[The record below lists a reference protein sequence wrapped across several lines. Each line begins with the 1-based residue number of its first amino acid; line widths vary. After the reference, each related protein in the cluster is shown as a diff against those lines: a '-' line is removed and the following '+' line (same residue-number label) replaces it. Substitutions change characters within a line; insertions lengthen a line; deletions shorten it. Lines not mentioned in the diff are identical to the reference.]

1 MTTVGDVFANR
12 YEVERELA
20 KGGMAD
26 VFVAYD
32 RQLKRRI
39 AVKVL
44 FSEFARD
51 PSFVERFRR
60 EAQNAA
66 SLNHPNIA
74 AVYDWGQER
83 GTYYIVM
90 EYVEGRSLRDIIR
103 TEGPLPAAASARIA
117 GELADA
123 LAFAHRNGVV
133 HRDVKPGN
141 VLITASGQVKLTDF
155 GIAANQ
161 FDANQ
166 GLTQTGSVMGTA
178 TYFSP
183 EQAQGHPVDGRSDV
197 YSLGVVLY
205 EMLAGVPPFTGESP
219 VAVAMKHVREVP
231 PPMRTRVPD
240 VPAQLESIVNA
251 ALTKDSAMRYQSA
264 DEMRV
269 DLVDYE
275 RGRPLTFAYEPSAV
289 AAPGETAP
297 PTVAAAVAQA
307 VIPPP
312 HHRHRNWGGIIA
324 AIIAL
329 GLLGAVV
336 VYVLV
341 NTSESKKADTPTV
354 EVPNV
359 VGQPFD
365 TANATLTQAGFTAT
379 RVNDDVSTQ
388 TPGTVMNQNPTAGRL
403 ADKGSAVTLTV
414 ASGESVVP
422 NVVGQQYDA
431 AVTQL
436 QRVTLSATRQ
446 NVDSDQVQPGVVTS
460 SNPAANARAP
470 KGSTVTLNV
479 AQTPGVDVPDVKGK
493 SEQEANDILRF
504 VSLQP
509 TTAPQSSDSVPA
521 GQVISTDPAA
531 GTHVPRGS
539 AVRVLVSSG
548 PSQFD
553 VPNTIGQTQGAA
565 TAALTNAGFNV
576 IVNFTP
582 APASAGVVVSQS
594 PAGGKLPKG
603 GTVTI
608 IVGQ

>member
-1 MTTVGDVFANR
+1 MTTMGDVFANR
-12 YEVERELA
+12 YEVERDLA

-32 RQLKRRI
+32 RQLKRRV

-103 TEGPLPAAASARIA
+103 TEGPLPAAAAARITS
-117 GELADA
+117 ELADA

-141 VLITASGQVKLTDF
+141 VLITASGQLKLPDF

-161 FDANQ
+161 GDANQ

-251 ALTKDSAMRYQSA
+251 ALTKDIEMRYQSA
-264 DEMRV
+264 DEMRI

-275 RGRPLTFAYEPSAV
+275 RGRPLTFAYEPGATP
-289 AAPGETAP
+289 APGAPAP
-297 PTVAAAVAQA
+297 PTVAAAVAQS
-307 VIPPP
+307 VIPPQ
-312 HHRHRNWGGIIA
+312 HHRRRGWGGVIA
-324 AIIAL
+324 SLIAL

-341 NTSESKKADTPTV
+341 NTSESKKETPQV
-354 EVPNV
+354 DVPDV
-359 VGQPFD
+359 IGQQFD
-365 TANATLTQAGFTAT
+365 AASALLTQSGLTVS
-379 RVNDDVSTQ
+379 RLNDDVSTD
-388 TPGTVMNQNPTAGRL
+388 TPGKVVKQDPTGGRR
-403 ADKGSAVTLTV
+403 ADEGSAVILTV
-414 ASGESVVP
+414 VTGESVVP
-422 NVVGQQYDA
+422 NVVGQQFDA
-431 AVTQL
+431 AAPQL
-436 QRVTLSATRQ
+436 QRVGLVAGRR
-446 NVDSDQVQPGVVTS
+446 NVDSTQVPPGTVLS
-460 SNPAANARAP
+460 SDPAANARVP
-470 KGSTVTLNV
+470 KGTTVTLEV
-479 AQTPGVDVPDVKGK
+479 AVVPGVDVPDVRGK
-493 SEQEANDILRF
+493 SEADAVDTLRF
-504 VSLQP
+504 AGLQP
-509 TTAPQSSDSVPA
+509 TPTPQPSDTVPR
-521 GQVISTDPAA
+521 GQAIGTDPAA
-531 GTHVPRGS
+531 GTHVDRD
-539 AVRVLVSSG
+539 AVVRVFISSG
-548 PSQFD
+548 PAEVD

-565 TAALTNAGFNV
+565 TNALTSAGFNV
-576 IVNFTP
+576 IVNFTV
-582 APASAGVVVSQS
+582 APGQRGIVVNQT
-594 PAGGKLPKG
+594 PTGGKLAKG

-608 IVGQ
+608 TVGQ

>member
-12 YEVERELA
+12 YEIERELA

-26 VFVAYD
+26 VFVSYD
-32 RQLKRRI
+32 RQLKRRV

-44 FSEFARD
+44 FPEFARD

-103 TEGPLPAAASARIA
+103 TEGPLPAAAAARIA

-251 ALTKDSAMRYQSA
+251 ALTKDIEMRYQSA

-275 RGRPLTFAYEPSAV
+275 RGRPLTFAYEPGAV

-307 VIPPP
+307 VIPPQ
-312 HHRHRNWGGIIA
+312 HRRRRNWGGVIA

-336 VYVLV
+336 IYVLV
-341 NTSESKKADTPTV
+341 NTSESKKHTPTV

-359 VGQPFD
+359 VGQSFD
-365 TANATLTQAGFTAT
+365 NANTALTQAGFTVS
-379 RVNDDVSTQ
+379 RLNDDVSTQ
-388 TPGTVMNQNPTAGRL
+388 TPGTVVGQNPTGGRL

-436 QRVTLSATRQ
+436 QRLGLTATRKG
-446 NVDSDQVQPGVVTS
+446 VDTDPVLPGYVLT
-460 SNPAANARAP
+460 SNPAANARVA
-470 KGSTVTLNV
+470 KGSAITLEV

-493 SEQEANDILRF
+493 PEDEALNILRF
-504 VSLQP
+504 VGLQP
-509 TTAPQSSDSVPA
+509 TSAQQSNDTVPV
-521 GQVISTDPAA
+521 GQAIGTDPAT
-531 GTHVPRGS
+531 GIRVPRGS
-539 AVRVLVSSG
+539 AVRVFVSSG
-548 PSQFD
+548 PSEVD

-565 TAALTNAGFNV
+565 TAALTGAGVNV

-582 APASAGVVVSQS
+582 APGSRGVVVAQR
-594 PAGGKLPKG
+594 PTAGKLPKA

-608 IVGQ
+608 TVGQ

>member
-12 YEVERELA
+12 YEIERELA

-32 RQLKRRI
+32 RQLKRRV

-44 FSEFARD
+44 FPEFARD

-90 EYVEGRSLRDIIR
+90 EFVEGRSLRDIIR
-103 TEGPLPAAASARIA
+103 TEGPLPAAAAARIA

-240 VPAQLESIVNA
+240 VPAQLESVVNA
-251 ALTKDSAMRYQSA
+251 ALTKDIEMRYQSA

-275 RGRPLTFAYEPSAV
+275 RGRPLTFAYEPGAV
-289 AAPGETAP
+289 ASPGETAP

-307 VIPPP
+307 VIPPQ
-312 HHRHRNWGGIIA
+312 HHRRRGWGGVIA

-336 VYVLV
+336 VYVLI
-341 NTSESKKADTPTV
+341 NTSESKKDTPKV
-354 EVPNV
+354 EVVNV

-365 TANATLTQAGFTAT
+365 PAAAALTQAGFTVS
-379 RVNDDVSTQ
+379 RLNDDLSNQ
-388 TPGTVMNQNPTAGRL
+388 TPGTVVAQDPTGGRL

-414 ASGESVVP
+414 ASGESVIP
-422 NVVGQQYDA
+422 NLVGQQYDA

-436 QRVTLSATRQ
+436 QRLGLAAARKG
-446 NVDSDQVQPGVVTS
+446 VDTDQVLPGFVLNS
-460 SNPAANARAP
+460 DPAPNARIA
-470 KGSTVTLNV
+470 KGSTVTLEV
-479 AQTPGVDVPDVKGK
+479 AQTPGVDVPDVRGK
-493 SEQEANDILRF
+493 PEEEAVNILRF
-504 VSLQP
+504 VGLQP
-509 TTAPQSSDSVPA
+509 TPTPQANDTVPKDQA
-521 GQVISTDPAA
+521 VGTDPAA
-531 GTHVPRGS
+531 GTRVQRG
-539 AVRVLVSSG
+539 AVVRLFISSG
-548 PSQFD
+548 PNEVD

-565 TAALTNAGFNV
+565 TAALTNASFSV

-582 APASAGVVVSQS
+582 APASRGIVVSQN
-594 PAGGKLPKG
+594 PTGGKLAKG
-603 GTVTI
+603 ATVTI
-608 IVGQ
+608 TVGQ

>member
-12 YEVERELA
+12 YEIERELA

-32 RQLKRRI
+32 RQLKRRV

-44 FSEFARD
+44 FPEFARD

-90 EYVEGRSLRDIIR
+90 EFVEGRSLRDIIR
-103 TEGPLPAAASARIA
+103 TEGPLPAAAAARIA

-240 VPAQLESIVNA
+240 VPAQLESVVNA
-251 ALTKDSAMRYQSA
+251 ALTKDIEMRYQSA

-275 RGRPLTFAYEPSAV
+275 RGRPLTFAYEPGAV
-289 AAPGETAP
+289 ASPGETAP

-307 VIPPP
+307 VIPPQ
-312 HHRHRNWGGIIA
+312 HHRRRGWGGVIA

-336 VYVLV
+336 VYVLI
-341 NTSESKKADTPTV
+341 NTSESKKDTPKV
-354 EVPNV
+354 EVVNV

-365 TANATLTQAGFTAT
+365 PASAALTQAGFTVS
-379 RVNDDVSTQ
+379 RLNDDLSNQ
-388 TPGTVMNQNPTAGRL
+388 TPGTVVAQDPTGGRL

-414 ASGESVVP
+414 ASGESVIP
-422 NVVGQQYDA
+422 NLVGQQYDA

-436 QRVTLSATRQ
+436 QRLGLAAARKG
-446 NVDSDQVQPGVVTS
+446 VDTDQVLPGFVLNS
-460 SNPAANARAP
+460 DPAPNARVA
-470 KGSTVTLNV
+470 KGSTVTLDV
-479 AQTPGVDVPDVKGK
+479 AQTPGVDVPDVRGK
-493 SEQEANDILRF
+493 SEDDALNTLRF
-504 VSLQP
+504 VGLQP
-509 TTAPQSSDSVPA
+509 TRTPQASDTVPKDQA
-521 GQVISTDPAA
+521 IGTDPAA
-531 GTHVPRGS
+531 GTHVDRGS
-539 AVRVLVSSG
+539 AVRVFISSG
-548 PSQFD
+548 PSEVD

-565 TAALTNAGFNV
+565 TNALTSAGFNV
-576 IVNFTP
+576 IVNFTV
-582 APASAGVVVSQS
+582 APGSRGIVVSQN
-594 PAGGKLPKG
+594 PTGGKLAKG